1 LPSLKDLYTGGDRPF
16 GFETRLAPS
25 EKSWIKSHCARSRHG
40 ASALPAKDTRSGAR
54 VREGAAESLVPGQLT
69 VPVYTAYNCEM
80 DKSSSPLQPLYLK
93 VKRHI
98 LDNIGS
104 GKWATSA
111 RVPSENDIVKSFGV
125 SRMTANRAL
134 RELRDE
140 GVLVR
145 IAGVGSFVADRHARA
160 HPLEIR
166 SIADEIRE
174 RGHVHRAETV
184 SLERIRAVAELAEDF
199 GVAPRSELY
208 CSVIV
213 HFENDRPVQ
222 LEDRYVLPKL
232 APDYLKVDFA
242 LTTPHDYLTK
252 VAPLQEAEHLLRA
265 VMPDERTR
273 KLLAMKRDE
282 PCLLMIRRTWTAGQ
296 IASVA
301 RLYYPGSRYE
311 MSGRFRP

>member
-1 LPSLKDLYTGGDRPF
+1 MSK
-16 GFETRLAPS
+16 A
-25 EKSWIKSHCARSRHG
+25 
-40 ASALPAKDTRSGAR
+40 ALS
-54 VREGAAESLVPGQLT
+54 
-69 VPVYTAYNCEM
+69 
-80 DKSSSPLQPLYLK
+80 LQPLYLQ

-104 GKWATSA
+104 GKWGAST
-111 RVPSENDIVKSFGV
+111 RVPSENDIVRSFGV

-166 SIADEIRE
+166 GIADEIRD
-174 RGHVHRAETV
+174 RGHVHRAEIV
-184 SLERIRAVAELAEDF
+184 SLERIRAATELAEDF
-199 GVAPRSELY
+199 GIAARSELY
-208 CSVIV
+208 CSLIV
-213 HFENDRPVQ
+213 HFENDRPIQ

-232 APDYLKVDFA
+232 APDYLNMDFSRS
-242 LTTPHDYLTK
+242 TPHDYLIR

-265 VMPDERTR
+265 EMPDARTR

-282 PCLLMIRRTWTAGQ
+282 PCLVVIRRTWTAGQ
-296 IASVA
+296 IASIV

-311 MSGRFRP
+311 LSGRFRP

>member
-1 LPSLKDLYTGGDRPF
+1 
-16 GFETRLAPS
+16 
-25 EKSWIKSHCARSRHG
+25 
-40 ASALPAKDTRSGAR
+40 
-54 VREGAAESLVPGQLT
+54 
-69 VPVYTAYNCEM
+69 M
-80 DKSSSPLQPLYLK
+80 DKSLAQLQPLYLQ

-104 GKWATSA
+104 GKWAASA

-145 IAGVGSFVADRHARA
+145 IAGVGSFVAERHAHA

-174 RGHVHRAETV
+174 RGHVHRAEIV
-184 SLERIRAVAELAEDF
+184 SLERIRAAAELAEDF
-199 GVAPRSELY
+199 GVAPRSELFF
-208 CSVIV
+208 SVIV

-232 APDYLKVDFA
+232 APDYLNRDFGRI
-242 LTTPHDYLTK
+242 TPHDYLTR
-252 VAPLQEAEHLLRA
+252 VAPLQEAEHVLRA

-273 KLLAMKRDE
+273 RLLTMKRDE
-282 PCLLMIRRTWTAGQ
+282 PCLLMIRRTWTADQ
-296 IASVA
+296 VASVA
-301 RLYYPGSRYE
+301 RLFYAGSRYE

>member
-1 LPSLKDLYTGGDRPF
+1 MSKAA
-16 GFETRLAPS
+16 LA
-25 EKSWIKSHCARSRHG
+25 
-40 ASALPAKDTRSGAR
+40 
-54 VREGAAESLVPGQLT
+54 
-69 VPVYTAYNCEM
+69 
-80 DKSSSPLQPLYLK
+80 LQPLYLQ

-104 GKWATSA
+104 GKWGTST
-111 RVPSENDIVKSFGV
+111 RVPSENDIVRSFGV

-166 SIADEIRE
+166 GIADEIRD
-174 RGHVHRAETV
+174 RGHVHRAEIV
-184 SLERIRAVAELAEDF
+184 SLERIRAAAELAEDF
-199 GVAPRSELY
+199 GIAPRGELY
-208 CSVIV
+208 CSLIV
-213 HFENDRPVQ
+213 HFENDRPIQ
-222 LEDRYVLPKL
+222 LEDRCVLPKL
-232 APDYLKVDFA
+232 APDYLNIDFKR
-242 LTTPHDYLTK
+242 TTPHDYLVK

-265 VMPDERTR
+265 EMPDDRTR

-282 PCLLMIRRTWTAGQ
+282 PCLVVIRRTWTAGQ

>member
-1 LPSLKDLYTGGDRPF
+1 
-16 GFETRLAPS
+16 
-25 EKSWIKSHCARSRHG
+25 
-40 ASALPAKDTRSGAR
+40 
-54 VREGAAESLVPGQLT
+54 
-69 VPVYTAYNCEM
+69 M
-80 DKSSSPLQPLYLK
+80 DKPVDELQPIYLK

-104 GKWATSA
+104 GKWTTST

-134 RELRDE
+134 RELSDE

-145 IAGVGSFVADRHARA
+145 VAGVGSFVADQHAHT

-166 SIADEIRE
+166 GIADEIRT
-174 RGHVHRAETV
+174 RGHVHRADIV
-184 SLERIRAVAELAEDF
+184 SLERVRAVADLARDF
-199 GVAPRSELY
+199 GLAPRSELY

-213 HFENDRPVQ
+213 HFENDHPIQ

-232 APDYLKVDFA
+232 APDYLKVDFNQ
-242 LTTPHDYLTK
+242 TIPYDYLVK

-282 PCLLMIRRTWTAGQ
+282 PCLLMIRRTWPAGQ

>member
-1 LPSLKDLYTGGDRPF
+1 M
-16 GFETRLAPS
+16 LA
-25 EKSWIKSHCARSRHG
+25 
-40 ASALPAKDTRSGAR
+40 T
-54 VREGAAESLVPGQLT
+54 
-69 VPVYTAYNCEM
+69 M
-80 DKSSSPLQPLYLK
+80 DKSPAALQPLYLK

-98 LDNIGS
+98 LENIGS
-104 GKWATSA
+104 GKWAASA
-111 RVPSENDIVKSFGV
+111 RVPSENEIVKSFGV

-134 RELRDE
+134 QANCATKGFWCASPAWAASSRTGTRA
-140 GVLVR
+140 R
-145 IAGVGSFVADRHARA
+145 TRSRSAASPMRSASAATCIAPRSCRSSAFAR
-160 HPLEIR
+160 R
-166 SIADEIRE
+166 
-174 RGHVHRAETV
+174 
-184 SLERIRAVAELAEDF
+184 AELAEDF
-199 GVAPRSELY
+199 GIAPRSELY

-232 APDYLKVDFA
+232 APDYLKVDFSR
-242 LTTPHDYLTK
+242 TTPYDYLVK

-282 PCLLMIRRTWTAGQ
+282 PCLLVIRRTWTAGQ

>member
-1 LPSLKDLYTGGDRPF
+1 MSKPNLS
-16 GFETRLAPS
+16 
-25 EKSWIKSHCARSRHG
+25 
-40 ASALPAKDTRSGAR
+40 
-54 VREGAAESLVPGQLT
+54 
-69 VPVYTAYNCEM
+69 
-80 DKSSSPLQPLYLK
+80 LQPLYLQ
-93 VKRHI
+93 VKRYI

-104 GKWATSA
+104 GKWSAAT
-111 RVPSENDIVKSFGV
+111 RVPSENEIVKSFKV

-145 IAGVGSFVADRHARA
+145 VAGVGSFVADQHAHA

-166 SIADEIRE
+166 GIADEIRR
-174 RGHVHRAETV
+174 RGHTHRAEIV
-184 SLERIRAVAELAEDF
+184 SLERIRAVGKLAEDF
-199 GVAPRSELY
+199 GIAPRSELY

-213 HFENDRPVQ
+213 HYENDRPIQ

-232 APDYLKVDFA
+232 APDYLKVDFNQ
-242 LTTPHDYLTK
+242 TTPYDYLVK

-273 KLLAMKRDE
+273 KLLAMKREE
-282 PCLLMIRRTWTAGQ
+282 PCLLVIRRTWTAGQ

-301 RLYYPGSRYE
+301 KLFYPGSRYE

>member
-1 LPSLKDLYTGGDRPF
+1 M
-16 GFETRLAPS
+16 
-25 EKSWIKSHCARSRHG
+25 EK
-40 ASALPAKDTRSGAR
+40 ASAA
-54 VREGAAESLVPGQLT
+54 
-69 VPVYTAYNCEM
+69 
-80 DKSSSPLQPLYLK
+80 LQPLYLK

-104 GKWATSA
+104 GKWTTAT

-145 IAGVGSFVADRHARA
+145 IAGVGSFVADRQARA

-166 SIADEIRE
+166 SIADEIRD
-174 RGHVHRAETV
+174 RGHVHRAEIV
-184 SLERIRAVAELAEDF
+184 SLDRVRAVADLAADF
-199 GVAPRSELY
+199 GVASRSELY

-213 HFENDRPVQ
+213 HFENERPVQ

-232 APDYLKVDFA
+232 APDYLKVDFTT
-242 LTTPHDYLTK
+242 TTPYDYLTQ
-252 VAPLQEAEHLLRA
+252 VAPLQEAEHVLRA

-296 IASVA
+296 TASVA
-301 RLYYPGSRYE
+301 RLYYPGPRYE
-311 MSGRFRP
+311 LSGRFRP

>member
-1 LPSLKDLYTGGDRPF
+1 MSK
-16 GFETRLAPS
+16 A
-25 EKSWIKSHCARSRHG
+25 
-40 ASALPAKDTRSGAR
+40 ALS
-54 VREGAAESLVPGQLT
+54 
-69 VPVYTAYNCEM
+69 
-80 DKSSSPLQPLYLK
+80 LQPLYLQ

-104 GKWATSA
+104 GKWGTAA
-111 RVPSENDIVKSFGV
+111 RVPSENDLVRSFGV

-145 IAGVGSFVADRHARA
+145 IAGVGSFVADRHAHA

-166 SIADEIRE
+166 GIADEIRD
-174 RGHVHRAETV
+174 RGHVHRAAIV
-184 SLERIRAVAELAEDF
+184 SLERIRAAAELAEDF
-199 GVAPRSELY
+199 GIAARSELY
-208 CSVIV
+208 CSLIV
-213 HFENDRPVQ
+213 HFENDRPIQ
-222 LEDRYVLPKL
+222 LEDRCVLPKL
-232 APDYLKVDFA
+232 APDYMSIDFSR
-242 LTTPHDYLTK
+242 TTPHDYLVK

-265 VMPDERTR
+265 EMPDSRTR

-282 PCLLMIRRTWTAGQ
+282 PCLVVIRRTWAAAQ

-311 MSGRFRP
+311 LSGKFRP

>member
-1 LPSLKDLYTGGDRPF
+1 MDES
-16 GFETRLAPS
+16 
-25 EKSWIKSHCARSRHG
+25 
-40 ASALPAKDTRSGAR
+40 SA
-54 VREGAAESLVPGQLT
+54 V
-69 VPVYTAYNCEM
+69 
-80 DKSSSPLQPLYLK
+80 QPLYLK

-98 LDNIGS
+98 LENIES
-104 GKWATSA
+104 GNWPTSA

-140 GVLVR
+140 GILVR
-145 IAGVGSFVADRHARA
+145 IAGVGSFVAQRHPHA

-166 SIADEIRE
+166 GIADEIRE
-174 RGHVHRAETV
+174 RGHVHRADIV
-184 SLERIRAVAELAEDF
+184 SLERIRAVAELAGDF
-199 GVAPRSELY
+199 RLAPRSELY

-222 LEDRYVLPKL
+222 LEDRYVLPGL
-232 APDYLKVDFA
+232 APDYLNVDFRR
-242 LTTPHDYLTK
+242 TTPHDYLTK
-252 VAPLQEAEHLLRA
+252 VAPLQEAEHILRA

-273 KLLAMKRDE
+273 RLLTMSRDE
-282 PCLLMIRRTWTAGQ
+282 PCLLVIRRTWTAGQ

>member
-1 LPSLKDLYTGGDRPF
+1 MSRSDPS
-16 GFETRLAPS
+16 
-25 EKSWIKSHCARSRHG
+25 
-40 ASALPAKDTRSGAR
+40 
-54 VREGAAESLVPGQLT
+54 
-69 VPVYTAYNCEM
+69 
-80 DKSSSPLQPLYLK
+80 LQPLYAQ

-104 GKWATSA
+104 GKWGTSM

-145 IAGVGSFVADRHARA
+145 IAGVGSFVADGLAHA

-166 SIADEIRE
+166 SIADEIRH
-174 RGHVHRAETV
+174 RGHVHRAEIV
-184 SLERIRAVAELAEDF
+184 SLERVRAVARLAEDF
-199 GVAPRSELY
+199 GIAPRNELY
-208 CSVIV
+208 RSVIV
-213 HFENDRPVQ
+213 HFENDRPIQ
-222 LEDRYVLPKL
+222 LEDRHVQPKL
-232 APDYLKVDFA
+232 APDYLKVNFKQ
-242 LTTPHDYLTK
+242 TTPTEYLVK

-265 VMPDERTR
+265 EMPDERAR

-282 PCLLMIRRTWTAGQ
+282 PCLVVIRRTWTAGQ

-311 MSGRFRP
+311 LSGRFRPQKE

>member
-1 LPSLKDLYTGGDRPF
+1 MPPRTNCGRCFAGLMRKAGHDAAKNAVDCTCLY
-16 GFETRLAPS
+16 
-25 EKSWIKSHCARSRHG
+25 
-40 ASALPAKDTRSGAR
+40 
-54 VREGAAESLVPGQLT
+54 SLVCRHDQ
-69 VPVYTAYNCEM
+69 ANA
-80 DKSSSPLQPLYLK
+80 SLQPLYLQ

-104 GKWATSA
+104 GKWGTST

-145 IAGVGSFVADRHARA
+145 IAGVGSFVADRHAHA

-166 SIADEIRE
+166 SIADEIRH
-174 RGHVHRAETV
+174 RGHVHRAEIV
-184 SLERIRAVAELAEDF
+184 SLERIRAVADLAEDF

-213 HFENDRPVQ
+213 HFENDRPIQ

-232 APDYLKVDFA
+232 APDYLKVDFSRP
-242 LTTPHDYLTK
+242 LRTTT
-252 VAPLQEAEHLLRA
+252 
-265 VMPDERTR
+265 
-273 KLLAMKRDE
+273 
-282 PCLLMIRRTWTAGQ
+282 
-296 IASVA
+296 
-301 RLYYPGSRYE
+301 
-311 MSGRFRP
+311 